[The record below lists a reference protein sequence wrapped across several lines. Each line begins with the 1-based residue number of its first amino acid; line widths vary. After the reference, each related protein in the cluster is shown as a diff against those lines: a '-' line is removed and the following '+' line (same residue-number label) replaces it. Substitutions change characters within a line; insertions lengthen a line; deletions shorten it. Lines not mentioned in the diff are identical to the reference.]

1 MEASQTYLAAR
12 GLARVKEIHDALR
25 KQCIFA
31 GRGLVVNDLNI
42 KES

>member
-12 GLARVKEIHDALR
+12 VKEIHDVLR